1 MHRPAF
7 VDDEIY
13 HVYNRGVD
21 KRVVYIDSGEYLRF
35 VHHLYEFNDIDTT
48 NNLTYHF
55 LKNGDDEMQK
65 RRREHL
71 VDILAFALMPNHY
84 HLLLK
89 QRVEGGISKFMQKVG
104 TGYTLFFNEKHAR
117 SGSLF
122 QGRFKA
128 VHVTTDVQLRYVLH
142 YIHLNPL
149 ALLPHSNDPTE
160 MLHNIK
166 EYKWSSLPDYT
177 GSRSFPSV
185 THRLDMLNMF
195 DGTKEYE
202 RSFLQNMKQKAFP
215 NGVDSTLLLDH
226 ED

>member
-7 VDDEIY
+7 IDDEIY

-21 KRVVYIDSGEYLRF
+21 KRVVYTDSGEYLRF
-35 VHHLYEFNDIDTT
+35 VHHLYEFNDECTT

-89 QRVEGGISKFMQKVG
+89 QRVESGISKFMQKVG
-104 TGYTLFFNEKHAR
+104 TGYTLFFNEKHTR

-128 VHVTTDVQLRYVLH
+128 VHVTSDVQLRHVLH
-142 YIHLNPL
+142 YIHLNPR
-149 ALLPHSNDPTE
+149 ALFAQEWSESEQVDFL
-160 MLHNIK
+160 K
-166 EYKWSSLPDYT
+166 RYRWSSLPDYI
-177 GSRSFPSV
+177 GGRSFPSV
-185 THRLDMLNMF
+185 TQRRAMLDMF
-195 DGTKEYE
+195 DGVTCYE
-202 RSFLQNMKQKAFP
+202 KSLLQTLTAPSFPEGFDP
-215 NGVDSTLLLDH
+215 SLLIDVH
-226 ED
+226 M